1 MKIGLKKLG
10 SSLDVHV
17 KVTYDLG
24 MKALRALSVTLDEW
38 IPAGDLR
45 RLVIVRGLRSFVQGY
60 VTVIFAI
67 YLGLIGF
74 PAWLIGLTLTI
85 GGIASALL
93 TLLTGVLSDRIGR
106 RPFLLL
112 YGWLLLIAGILFSL
126 TTIPWVLIVISA
138 LGGLGRGGGSGGQ
151 AGPFMPAEQAII
163 AEKASG
169 ETRTRVF
176 AANSVVGTGCA
187 ALGAVLAGVPEWAGA
202 VWHLSILASYR
213 PLYLGVALA
222 GALSVLIL
230 WPLTELPR
238 KARANDAEARA
249 RRRRTRQTIGK
260 ISFAGA
266 INGFGLGFLIG
277 LVPYWLHVRYGVTPG
292 AIGPVLAAS
301 SLLTALGSLVAV
313 RLASRFGDVM
323 LITGSRMVGVV
334 LTLALPF
341 APFYLLAA
349 ALYVLRM
356 VSAMMAMPVRQSYTM
371 GIIEPEARGSAA
383 GISGVAR
390 RLPASLSPSLSGYW
404 IGIDELEWPFIASAI
419 FLFVNATLYY
429 VWFRNV
435 RPLDAPDLSKPSVPA
450 LPDVPEKAG

>member
-1 MKIGLKKLG
+1 MMPFSPSAYLN
-10 SSLDVHV
+10 
-17 KVTYDLG
+17 
-24 MKALRALSVTLDEW
+24 RW
-38 IPAGDLR
+38 IPPGDLR
-45 RLVIVRGLRSFVQGY
+45 RLVVVRGLRSFTQGY

-67 YLGLIGF
+67 YLGLLGF

-85 GGIASALL
+85 GGVASAVL

-112 YGWLLLIAGILFSL
+112 YGWLLLISGVVFSL
-126 TTIPWVLIVISA
+126 TTIPWVLILLSA
-138 LGGLGRGGGSGGQ
+138 LGGLGRGGGGGGQ

-163 AEKASG
+163 AEKATG

-176 AANSVVGTGCA
+176 AANSIVGTGFA
-187 ALGAVLAGVPEWAGA
+187 ALGALLAGIPEWAQG

-213 PLYLGVALA
+213 PLYLGVALI
-222 GALSVLIL
+222 GALSVVIL
-230 WPLTELPR
+230 WPLTEQPR

-266 INGFGLGFLIG
+266 INGFGFGFLIG
-277 LVPYWLHVRYGVTPG
+277 LVPYWLHVRYGVSPG
-292 AIGPVLAAS
+292 AIGPVLAIS

-323 LITGSRMVGVV
+323 LITGSRLVGVV

-349 ALYVLRM
+349 ALYILRM
-356 VSAMMAMPVRQSYTM
+356 ASAMMAMPVRQSYTM
-371 GIIEPEARGSAA
+371 GIIEPESRGSAA

-404 IGIDELEWPFIASAI
+404 IGVGELELPFIASAV
-419 FLFVNATLYY
+419 FLLANSALYY
-429 VWFRNV
+429 AWFRNV
-435 RPLDAPDLSKPSVPA
+435 RPLDAADRPKPTLPALSDASDLSS
-450 LPDVPEKAG
+450 DVPEKVG

>member
-1 MKIGLKKLG
+1 
-10 SSLDVHV
+10 
-17 KVTYDLG
+17 

-213 PLYLGVALA
+213 APTRPRPALPD
-222 GALSVLIL
+222 G
-230 WPLTELPR
+230 
-238 KARANDAEARA
+238 ARA
-249 RRRRTRQTIGK
+249 RRLGK
-260 ISFAGA
+260 SP
-266 INGFGLGFLIG
+266 L
-277 LVPYWLHVRYGVTPG
+277 PG
-292 AIGPVLAAS
+292 SSMALAWAS
-301 SLLTALGSLVAV
+301 SSGWFRTGCMCAM
-313 RLASRFGDVM
+313 ASRPAQ
-323 LITGSRMVGVV
+323 
-334 LTLALPF
+334 LA
-341 APFYLLAA
+341 
-349 ALYVLRM
+349 RCWR
-356 VSAMMAMPVRQSYTM
+356 PVRC
-371 GIIEPEARGSAA
+371 
-383 GISGVAR
+383 
-390 RLPASLSPSLSGYW
+390 
-404 IGIDELEWPFIASAI
+404 
-419 FLFVNATLYY
+419 
-429 VWFRNV
+429 
-435 RPLDAPDLSKPSVPA
+435 
-450 LPDVPEKAG
+450 